1 MPIQTWIPLISGF
14 VGALIGALAN
24 AYLRERT
31 DRRTSKENL
40 VGEIA
45 LFARESLA
53 SLLEFYQASL
63 PDASTAD
70 RWGKLAAA
78 ERLMGRGGALE
89 IRVFREFRSRKIRAA
104 FHQLLNRI
112 DSFKDEIVAQQ
123 VLDEVRLKLGSAWVG
138 QQADRAIELASNA
151 AGIPLRD
158 HARVVFVGFRKV
170 TPADKQALSFEPEP
184 APWHY
189 TLSLQF
195 KDEVPEEGLDVIRKR
210 SEARVGTMLCAD
222 HGQAP
227 HIALVGPSSD
237 FQIDISACCEPFI
250 SQVQRRFTG
259 LPD

>member
-1 MPIQTWIPLISGF
+1 MTVQTWIPLISGF
-14 VGALIGALAN
+14 VGALFGALAN
-24 AYLRERT
+24 AFLRERT

-63 PDASTAD
+63 PDASSAE

-78 ERLMGRGGALE
+78 ERLMGTGSALE
-89 IRVFREFRSRKIRAA
+89 IRVFREFRNRKIRAA

-112 DSFKDEIVAQQ
+112 DTFKDEMVAGQ
-123 VLDEVRLKLGSAWVG
+123 VTDEGRLKLGSAWVG
-138 QQADRAIELASNA
+138 HRADRAIELASKA

-158 HARVVFVGFRKV
+158 GARVVFVGFRKV
-170 TPADKQALSFEPEP
+170 TPADKQALSFEPE
-184 APWHY
+184 AVPWRY
-189 TLSLQF
+189 NLSLELE
-195 KDEVPEEGLDVIRKR
+195 DELPEEGLQTIRQR
-210 SEARVGTMLCAD
+210 SESRVGGMLCPE

-227 HIALVGPSSD
+227 HIALVGPSSN
-237 FQIDISACCEPFI
+237 FRIDISACCAPFI
-250 SQVQRRFTG
+250 SRVQRRFVG